1 MPHPS
6 TLLHP
11 SYADADEELW
21 IASQNFTFRGP
32 LPICNAEGS
41 SRPGRSVNWRSD
53 QPAGMSLMVKTK
65 STPQKGTTQK
75 ESKERTMEAIEAAL
89 PRDIGDD
96 LNARQAEFVKQY
108 LFDLNAAQ
116 AAIRAGYSAHTAKE
130 IGYQNLRKPR
140 IAMAIE
146 SALAEF
152 GGITRTRIVD
162 ELGAIAFSDIGE
174 IVTWNEEAHDYGA
187 GDEFVLD
194 GDKHFAKEGITRVI
208 RQKVNLS
215 PSATMR
221 PELRRV
227 IAEVSQTDKG
237 SIKIKLCDK
246 LAALDKLTRAL
257 GMYTDNLDVAGKLPA
272 TYCSHHLR
280 GASCQLA
287 CSRRARSRSSG
298 CSWR

>member
-1 MPHPS
+1 MVQTKS
-6 TLLHP
+6 K
-11 SYADADEELW
+11 
-21 IASQNFTFRGP
+21 
-32 LPICNAEGS
+32 
-41 SRPGRSVNWRSD
+41 
-53 QPAGMSLMVKTK
+53 PAGRRRTAH
-65 STPQKGTTQK
+65 KGISGRTTD
-75 ESKERTMEAIEAAL
+75 AIEDAL
-89 PRDIGDD
+89 PSAIRDK
-96 LNARQAEFVKQY
+96 LNARQTEFVKQY
-108 LFDLNAAQ
+108 LVDLNATQ

-130 IGYQNLRKPR
+130 IGYQNLRRPR

-146 SALAEF
+146 TALAEF

-194 GDKHFAKEGITRVI
+194 GDEHFVKEGIIRVI

-246 LAALDKLTRAL
+246 LAALDKLARAL
-257 GMYTDNLDVAGKLPA
+257 GMYTDNLDVAGKCPQLTAVTIYEGRPA
-272 TYCSHHLR
+272 SWPAP
-280 GASCQLA
+280 GE
-287 CSRRARSRSSG
+287 RAAEAADAPG
-298 CSWR
+298 HDVD